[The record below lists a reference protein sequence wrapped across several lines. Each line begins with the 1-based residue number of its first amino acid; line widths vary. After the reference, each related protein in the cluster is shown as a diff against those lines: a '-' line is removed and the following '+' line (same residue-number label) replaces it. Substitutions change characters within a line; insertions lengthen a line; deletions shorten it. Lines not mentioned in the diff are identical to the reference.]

1 MTYNPSTGGSID
13 PGIMKAL
20 GHDSTIPDGWL
31 LCDGSAVSRT
41 TYSALFAVIGTT
53 WGVGDGST
61 TFNLPD
67 AQGRVPAGV
76 GGSGITA
83 VGDTGGE
90 QTHTLTITEMPNHRH
105 TTTMNLYALDVAR
118 GRAYGTSGRRY
129 GSGSPASSYVGG
141 GGAHNNMQPY
151 AGVRWVIKV

>member
-1 MTYNPSTGGSID
+1 MSYNPSSGGDVNNTGDIDVFAGS
-13 PGIMKAL
+13 
-20 GHDSTIPDGWL
+20 SIPDGYL

-41 TYSALFAVIGTT
+41 TYADLFAVIGTT

-67 AQGRVPAGV
+67 GQGKVLVGI
-76 GGSGITA
+76 GGSGVTS

-90 QTHTLTITEMPNHRH
+90 QTHTLSETEMPNHRH
-105 TTTMNLYALDVAR
+105 TTTMNLYALGIAR

-141 GGAHNNMQPY
+141 GGAHNNMMPY
-151 AGVRWVIKV
+151 FGVNLIIKT